1 MQASINEM
9 TGEVGDLPPRF
20 LEAPPGSRQDV
31 RLVTSD
37 LVAILGLYGGT
48 FAVSLIA
55 GLVPLVNAEVF
66 LFGLVRL
73 AVDRSSQLPMIVI
86 AAAVGQMVAK
96 IGLYHAGRGML
107 ELPSGR
113 SKSRYRVKLELVRQ
127 KLESWK
133 AKPYLVY
140 GVSSVTGLPP
150 FYLTVLA
157 AGAMKIRFNAFLV
170 IGLAGRLLRF
180 AFLVAV
186 TWAAM
191 TRHGR

>member
-1 MQASINEM
+1 M
-9 TGEVGDLPPRF
+9 GDLPPRF
-20 LEAPPGSRQDV
+20 LEAPPGSRQYV

-55 GLVPLVNAEVF
+55 GLVPLVNAELCLVVVV
-66 LFGLVRL
+66 GL
-73 AVDRSSQLPMIVI
+73 VDRSSQLPMIVI

-113 SKSRYRVKLELVRQ
+113 YKSRYRVKLELVRQ

-133 AKPYLVY
+133 TKPYLVY

-191 TRHGR
+191 TRHWR